1 MPKSISVF
9 SKSSSEYNIT
19 QELTPFE
26 ARQFRG
32 HSLTLVGF
40 YVRGLECL
48 NQKMPLVK
56 VVQSAK

>member
-1 MPKSISVF
+1 MPKSKSVF

-19 QELTPFE
+19 QELTPFGP
-26 ARQFRG
+26 RQFRG

-48 NQKMPLVK
+48 VQKVSLEK
-56 VVQSAK
+56 VV

>member
-1 MPKSISVF
+1 MAKSISVF

-40 YVRGLECL
+40 YVRGLECVNKKISL
-48 NQKMPLVK
+48 AK
-56 VVQSAK
+56 VV